1 VKVGEADLLVDFGL
15 VKLPFHVAMLAALI
29 PVLFFVLIPIMAH
42 DKEKLI
48 CRVKINVNVRV
59 KLISALL
66 LS

>member
-29 PVLFFVLIPIMAH
+29 PVLVFVLIPIMAH

-48 CRVKINVNVRV
+48 C
-59 KLISALL
+59 
-66 LS
+66 